1 VPAASAY
8 RLPAGF
14 DGQTAAMIEPLACA
28 VHGLRRLG
36 PVFGDSVVLTGAG
49 TMGLL
54 LLQLLVH
61 AGAGPV
67 TVVDRVPDRLEV
79 ASKLGA
85 SRVVGDISQLAGER
99 FEIAVDATGVPTVLQ
114 AVSDLLDRGG
124 RLLVFGVS
132 PAEAALSV
140 SPFRVYN
147 DEITVT
153 GSMAIL
159 LSFAPAVELITT
171 GVVDPRL
178 LLSKPLPLA
187 EFGEA
192 LRRVRAGQGIK
203 WHIRPSA

>member
-1 VPAASAY
+1 
-8 RLPAGF
+8 
-14 DGQTAAMIEPLACA
+14 M
-28 VHGLRRLG
+28 
-36 PVFGDSVVLTGAG
+36 
-49 TMGLL
+49 
-54 LLQLLVH
+54 
-61 AGAGPV
+61 
-67 TVVDRVPDRLEV
+67 
-79 ASKLGA
+79 
-85 SRVVGDISQLAGER
+85 
-99 FEIAVDATGVPTVLQ
+99 
-114 AVSDLLDRGG
+114 SDLLDRGG

-171 GVVDPRL
+171 GAVDPRL

>member
-1 VPAASAY
+1 MPA
-8 RLPAGF
+8 
-14 DGQTAAMIEPLACA
+14 
-28 VHGLRRLG
+28 
-36 PVFGDSVVLTGAG
+36 
-49 TMGLL
+49 
-54 LLQLLVH
+54 
-61 AGAGPV
+61 
-67 TVVDRVPDRLEV
+67 
-79 ASKLGA
+79 
-85 SRVVGDISQLAGER
+85 
-99 FEIAVDATGVPTVLQ
+99 VLQ

-159 LSFAPAVELITT
+159 LSFAPAVELIDER
-171 GVVDPRL
+171 GGRPRP
-178 LLSKPLPLA
+178 LLSEPLPLA

-203 WHIRPSA
+203 WHIRPS